1 MLNKPLAVAV
11 ILLFFSVSVIPST
24 GTLMMQNETL
34 TELIIDGPTQGN
46 VGERLEYMVILIDP
60 EGCTFWLFI
69 DWDDGTASWM
79 GPCTANEE
87 YIISNTWYECG
98 IYTIQVI
105 AGCNGSE
112 YSAELEIT
120 ITSDNILYVGGSGP
134 GNYTKIQDAI
144 DDASD
149 GDTVFVYNGTYYE
162 FVLINKQITLR
173 GEDKNNTIIEGS
185 GTPYIAVLY
194 VYPVGATNVK
204 ISNFTIRNT
213 PDYSGI
219 LLYSSN
225 NTITNCILYNL
236 HGGIYVYSDNNSI
249 INCQC
254 YNNFIGISIS
264 TGNNNEIS
272 YCKCYSNEYGGI
284 TISSGKNNKISNC
297 NIYSNIGETVSGIY
311 MDYANNNTITKCNI
325 SINQIGIWIAESDG
339 NIEKKNNFIG
349 NITIGITGLDLNLI
363 YHYFKNS
370 QR

>member
-1 MLNKPLAVAV
+1 MRRNNPIKKVLVVAV

-24 GTLMMQNETL
+24 GTTDVKQITM
-34 TELIIDGPTQGN
+34 P
-46 VGERLEYMVILIDP
+46 
-60 EGCTFWLFI
+60 
-69 DWDDGTASWM
+69 TAS
-79 GPCTANEE
+79 G
-87 YIISNTWYECG
+87 NT
-98 IYTIQVI
+98 
-105 AGCNGSE
+105 
-112 YSAELEIT
+112 
-120 ITSDNILYVGGSGP
+120 LYVGGSGE
-134 GNYTKIQDAI
+134 GNYSKIQDAI
-144 DDASD
+144 DNSSN
-149 GDTVFVYNGTYYE
+149 GDTVYVYNGIYYE
-162 FVLINKQITLR
+162 FILINKQITLR

-194 VYPVGATNVK
+194 VYPVGATNVY

-349 NITIGITGLDLNLI
+349 NMRHVYLAQSWGNTWDENYWDNWIGLKFDLPIFQKFPKVIISILPPWLNFDWHPAQEPYDI
-363 YHYFKNS
+363 GV
-370 QR
+370 